1 MQSSHQVFITGPD
14 VTCMYGLNPKTDWKA
29 VKHFIGVSRSSLP
42 WCCALSW
49 RGGLCALGT
58 LRAMMAGDYAP
69 GKFSYAGLLKG
80 RRTRLNSTLVD
91 QMNQ

>member
-58 LRAMMAGDYAP
+58 L
-69 GKFSYAGLLKG
+69 
-80 RRTRLNSTLVD
+80 
-91 QMNQ
+91 